1 MAQEDSSLSR
11 LVITLTVIGIVSALL
26 LSVVYQWTTPHIEE
40 HEAQA
45 REEAI
50 FSVLEG
56 ADEYE
61 EVTKDDIT
69 FFEGYDESGDLVGV
83 SFIAEGSGYQGTIEI
98 MVGADPSNGEITY
111 ISVLNHEETPGLGAR
126 ITEEEFKDNFANKPF
141 GEYELVNREPT
152 EPHEV
157 ETIAGAT
164 ISTRSVKNIVS
175 EAGLTI
181 EEYYGGGN

>member
-1 MAQEDSSLSR
+1 MAQEDNNLSR
-11 LVITLTVIGIVSALL
+11 LVITLTVIGVISALAL
-26 LSVVYQWTTPHIEE
+26 AVVYQWTTPYIEE
-40 HEAQA
+40 HQARA

-56 ADEYE
+56 AVDYE
-61 EVTKDDIT
+61 ETTENGIA
-69 FFEGYDESGDLVGV
+69 FFEGYDEAGNLVGV
-83 SFIAEGSGYQGTIEI
+83 SYIAKGSGYQGAIEI
-98 MVGADPSNGEITY
+98 MVGYDPANNEILD

-126 ITEEEFKDNFANKPF
+126 ITEEQFKDNFANKPV

-152 EPHEV
+152 DPYQV

-164 ISTRSVKNIVS
+164 ISARSVKNIVS
-175 EAGLTI
+175 DAGLTF

>member
-1 MAQEDSSLSR
+1 MAQEDSSLAR
-11 LVITLTVIGIVSALL
+11 LVITLTVIGIVSALV
-26 LSVVYQWTTPHIEE
+26 LSVVYQWTTPYIEE
-40 HEAQA
+40 HQAEA

-56 ADEYE
+56 AVEYE
-61 EVTKDDIT
+61 EVTKNGIT
-69 FFEGYDESGDLVGV
+69 FYEGYNESGDLVGV
-83 SFIAEGSGYQGTIEI
+83 SYIAKGSGYQGTIEI
-98 MVGADPSNGEITY
+98 MVGADPANAEIIY

-126 ITEEEFKDNFANKPF
+126 ITEEEFKENFADKPF

-152 EPHEV
+152 EPNEV

-164 ISTRSVKNIVS
+164 ISTRSVKDIVS

>member
-1 MAQEDSSLSR
+1 MAQEDASLIR
-11 LVITLTVIGIVSALL
+11 LVITLTVIGIVSALV
-26 LSVVYQWTTPHIEE
+26 LSVVYQWTTPYIEE
-40 HEAQA
+40 HQAEA

-56 ADEYE
+56 AVEYE
-61 EVTKDDIT
+61 EVTKNGIT
-69 FFEGYDESGDLVGV
+69 FFEGYNESGNLVGV
-83 SFIAEGSGYQGTIEI
+83 SYVAKGSGYQGTIEI
-98 MVGADPSNGEITY
+98 MVGADPSNGEIIY

-126 ITEEEFKDNFANKPF
+126 ITEEEFKNNFANKPF
-141 GEYELVNREPT
+141 GEYELVNREPSD
-152 EPHEV
+152 PYEV

-181 EEYYGGGN
+181 EENYGGGN